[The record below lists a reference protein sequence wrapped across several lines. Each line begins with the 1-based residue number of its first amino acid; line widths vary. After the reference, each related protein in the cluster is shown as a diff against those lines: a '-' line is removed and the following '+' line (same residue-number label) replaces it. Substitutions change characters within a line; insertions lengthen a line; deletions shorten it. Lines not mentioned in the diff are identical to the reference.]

1 MGSCHETRAD
11 RTRSIIDE
19 DYRIKQEMI
28 RNLYYNSRVQQEFVP
43 NPYEERRIHYY
54 PMQNFLN
61 APKTIVNNE
70 KIISK
75 NRSVLTDVYKLEKQ
89 VGEGGYGQVFLVR
102 HKKMNL
108 LRAMK
113 VIPINSKN
121 EQEKTDEEIE
131 LLKQLDHPNIV
142 KLFEYFSDSDKYYL
156 ITEYCKGGDLFD
168 LIKVKKRFSE
178 LSSAYIMYQIF
189 LALFYCHK
197 TNHLIHR
204 DIKPEN
210 IVVVRK
216 NKIGEELYDVKLID
230 FGISKIFNKVEA
242 NSDIR
247 VKGSLNYIAPEV
259 LKHKYNEKCDIWSCG
274 VILYILV
281 MGTYP
286 FNGKDKNEILNNIKE
301 GNYSFTTAFIEHSSS
316 EIRDLIH
323 QCLLVNPSSR
333 ISAKKALNHPFFKLY
348 EIKEFFNNVNEAF
361 LNKTINNIKNY
372 KINNSLQELTF
383 TYLVHNYPNQE
394 EIALLYRVFNKL
406 DLNND
411 GKMTKEELKIGL
423 LKYLFKD
430 QVNKDVAEKE
440 IDEIFN
446 KLDRNKNGYIE
457 CEEFVRAGIDKKLLK
472 NKKALR
478 FTFDFLDKNKNGEV
492 SVEEL
497 KEVFGA
503 NTERDEKAL
512 VDLIKSIDTDCNGQI
527 SFDEF
532 YSMIMRIINGLI

>member
-242 NSDIR
+242 NSDISAGIEGWLRFLEENASMESDQPEEDSLLDHFSNLISGCGKNIEIGSR
-247 VKGSLNYIAPEV
+247 VNLLGRCYDFMSEGRKLNIQYQQSDKCEEKG
-259 LKHKYNEKCDIWSCG
+259 
-274 VILYILV
+274 
-281 MGTYP
+281 T
-286 FNGKDKNEILNNIKE
+286 IKI
-301 GNYSFTTAFIEHSSS
+301 T
-316 EIRDLIH
+316 
-323 QCLLVNPSSR
+323 SSR
-333 ISAKKALNHPFFKLY
+333 IYGSWYFRDAPDTSSFPTPYH
-348 EIKEFFNNVNEAF
+348 
-361 LNKTINNIKNY
+361 
-372 KINNSLQELTF
+372 
-383 TYLVHNYPNQE
+383 
-394 EIALLYRVFNKL
+394 
-406 DLNND
+406 
-411 GKMTKEELKIGL
+411 
-423 LKYLFKD
+423 
-430 QVNKDVAEKE
+430 
-440 IDEIFN
+440 
-446 KLDRNKNGYIE
+446 
-457 CEEFVRAGIDKKLLK
+457 
-472 NKKALR
+472 
-478 FTFDFLDKNKNGEV
+478 
-492 SVEEL
+492 VEEHTL
-497 KEVFGA
+497 SVKTQDEVDKEVLMWCL
-503 NTERDEKAL
+503 EL
-512 VDLIKSIDTDCNGQI
+512 
-527 SFDEF
+527 
-532 YSMIMRIINGLI
+532 